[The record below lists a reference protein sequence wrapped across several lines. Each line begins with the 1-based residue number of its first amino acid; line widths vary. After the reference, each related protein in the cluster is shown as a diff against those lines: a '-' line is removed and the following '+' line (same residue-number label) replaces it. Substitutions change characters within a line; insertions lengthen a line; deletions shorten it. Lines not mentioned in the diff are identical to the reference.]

1 MFFPDEGEP
10 SISVRSDLED
20 VVKLWEERSGPKI
33 TAVLHV
39 GFERVPARF
48 FAEITKGFLGKM
60 LVTSGAKSTLPKSFS
75 SSVNAVGTVKDE
87 AVFLATFGWGY
98 DDRLEFEEP
107 VSDTL
112 GEGRNALANPVVPVK
127 EAWIRSYL
135 AAIPDDTDAVS
146 GAGIVDEVTYNDL
159 ENTLPPSIRKTLG
172 QFRFN
177 HLVFG
182 NSDDPCAVAKF
193 SPPWL
198 RERSFE
204 TLSVSVRV
212 GNVLKDK
219 GIVVVSDLENTS
231 LSDLMSTKNFGRTS
245 ARDLLNALQR
255 GLSEGPRS
263 EDVRLEFEA
272 DLGFLNGIN
281 RSLLKLE
288 DRKRDILEKRMGWQS
303 ASLTLAEIG
312 EEYGITRERI
322 RQIEAKTIAKLS
334 AEEIWDDL
342 LIRKVEILLKDRDTP
357 LPLNGIEIVDEWF
370 AGVSSRSS
378 VLQFWL
384 SATPGTPFHLIEI
397 DELLYLSRLDQ
408 DSWESALRSAKSLLK
423 SGVQM
428 GWNDKTCRQNTDS
441 LLVDGGRELRSI
453 LWDKASALC
462 HFVETQEGRLLQSYG
477 RGAEQVVLAVLQGS
491 EVPLHYSD
499 IAKMA
504 SERAG
509 HEIEVRR
516 AHTAAANAAVL
527 LGRGIYG
534 VRRHIP
540 LTDGQFATLGDLA
553 EEMVLSG
560 PGDRQWHAIEILGVV
575 ADELGEEFTGV
586 DQYIISASLEE
597 RQTVESL
604 GRMVWKPVEGENVDS
619 GSRIDIRQALVLLL
633 EEAGMPLRTNDLRD
647 RLNNYRGTSG
657 ALQIMPYEPMIR
669 VSRGLWGL
677 NDRDVPIKKS
687 DQPHLCHFA
696 SSILRNLGRGIHVS
710 EIDSHFFNLPPID
723 PEALFSILSLDDEL
737 QVSVGRY
744 LYLGE
749 WGGPRRKSL
758 LEAVFEVLDVTKEPM
773 KLKDIHLKANVLM
786 KRDIDKSAVSA
797 TLQKLDA
804 VQVGDGRWA
813 MDQGAED
820 FQN

>member
-1 MFFPDEGEP
+1 M
-10 SISVRSDLED
+10 
-20 VVKLWEERSGPKI
+20 
-33 TAVLHV
+33 
-39 GFERVPARF
+39 
-48 FAEITKGFLGKM
+48 
-60 LVTSGAKSTLPKSFS
+60 
-75 SSVNAVGTVKDE
+75 
-87 AVFLATFGWGY
+87 
-98 DDRLEFEEP
+98 
-107 VSDTL
+107 
-112 GEGRNALANPVVPVK
+112 
-127 EAWIRSYL
+127 
-135 AAIPDDTDAVS
+135 
-146 GAGIVDEVTYNDL
+146 
-159 ENTLPPSIRKTLG
+159 
-172 QFRFN
+172 
-177 HLVFG
+177 
-182 NSDDPCAVAKF
+182 
-193 SPPWL
+193 
-198 RERSFE
+198 
-204 TLSVSVRV
+204 
-212 GNVLKDK
+212 
-219 GIVVVSDLENTS
+219 
-231 LSDLMSTKNFGRTS
+231 
-245 ARDLLNALQR
+245 
-255 GLSEGPRS
+255 
-263 EDVRLEFEA
+263 
-272 DLGFLNGIN
+272 
-281 RSLLKLE
+281 
-288 DRKRDILEKRMGWQS
+288 
-303 ASLTLAEIG
+303 
-312 EEYGITRERI
+312 
-322 RQIEAKTIAKLS
+322 
-334 AEEIWDDL
+334 
-342 LIRKVEILLKDRDTP
+342 
-357 LPLNGIEIVDEWF
+357 
-370 AGVSSRSS
+370 
-378 VLQFWL
+378 
-384 SATPGTPFHLIEI
+384 
-397 DELLYLSRLDQ
+397 
-408 DSWESALRSAKSLLK
+408 
-423 SGVQM
+423 
-428 GWNDKTCRQNTDS
+428 
-441 LLVDGGRELRSI
+441 
-453 LWDKASALC
+453 
-462 HFVETQEGRLLQSYG
+462 
-477 RGAEQVVLAVLQGS
+477 
-491 EVPLHYSD
+491 
-499 IAKMA
+499 
-504 SERAG
+504 
-509 HEIEVRR
+509 
-516 AHTAAANAAVL
+516 